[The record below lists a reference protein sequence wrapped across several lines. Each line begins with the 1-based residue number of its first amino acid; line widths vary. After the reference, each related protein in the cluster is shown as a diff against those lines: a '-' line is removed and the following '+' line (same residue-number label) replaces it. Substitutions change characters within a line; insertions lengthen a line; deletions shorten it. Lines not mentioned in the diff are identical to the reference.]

1 MQKRQLLRHGITPF
15 AQLPLSL
22 QTIQN
27 MQSIPFIQWCIDHL
41 NYWTIT
47 LLMTI
52 ESSFIPFPSEIVIPP
67 AAYFG
72 ELNLLLI
79 IVFGTIGA
87 DLGAIFNYYLALW
100 IGRPIVYKFADSRI
114 GHLCLLDSSK
124 IAKAEAFFNK
134 HGVISTLIGRLV
146 PGVRQ
151 LISIPA
157 GLARM
162 HFGKFILYTTIGAGI
177 WNTILALIGYALRSV
192 VTPEQ
197 LDGAITHYSNELKI
211 IIWALL
217 GVVALFLIYR
227 VISHKKPATTPP
239 SENEETK

>member
-1 MQKRQLLRHGITPF
+1 
-15 AQLPLSL
+15 
-22 QTIQN
+22 

-79 IVFGTIGA
+79 ILFGTLGA
-87 DLGAIFNYYLALW
+87 DLGAIINYYLALW
-100 IGRPIVYKFADSRI
+100 IGRPLVYKFADSRI
-114 GHLCLLDSSK
+114 GHMCLLDSSK

-134 HGVISTLIGRLV
+134 HGVTSTLIGRLV

-151 LISIPA
+151 LISVPA

-177 WNTILALIGYALRSV
+177 WNTILALLGYYLRTI

-197 LDGAITHYSNELKI
+197 LNSTIEYYSSELKI
-211 IIWALL
+211 VIW
-217 GVVALFLIYR
+217 VALGLIALYLLYR
-227 VISHKKPATTPP
+227 GFFHKKSNKPKVT
-239 SENEETK
+239 EEETKE

>member
-1 MQKRQLLRHGITPF
+1 ME
-15 AQLPLSL
+15 
-22 QTIQN
+22 
-27 MQSIPFIQWCIDHL
+27 SIPFIQWCIENL
-41 NYWTIT
+41 NEWTII

-52 ESSFIPFPSEIVIPP
+52 ESSFIPFPSEIVVPP

-72 ELNLLLI
+72 EMSLI
-79 IVFGTIGA
+79 MVIVCATIGA
-87 DLGAIFNYYLALW
+87 DFGATINYFLAQW

-114 GHLCLLDSSK
+114 GHMCLLSSEK
-124 IAKAEAFFNK
+124 IAHAETFFNK

-162 HFGKFILYTTIGAGI
+162 NFGKFILYTTIGAGT
-177 WNTILALIGYALRSV
+177 WNTVLALIGYGLRSV

-197 LDGAITHYSNELKI
+197 LNETVNEFSHYIKI
-211 IIWALL
+211 GIWTVLALIAVLFIIR
-217 GVVALFLIYR
+217 FF
-227 VISHKKPATTPP
+227 SHKKK
-239 SENEETK
+239 EN

>member
-1 MQKRQLLRHGITPF
+1 
-15 AQLPLSL
+15 
-22 QTIQN
+22 
-27 MQSIPFIQWCIDHL
+27 MQSIPFIQWCIEHL

-79 IVFGTIGA
+79 ILFGTIGA
-87 DLGAIFNYYLALW
+87 DLGAIINYSLSLW
-100 IGRPIVYKFADSRI
+100 IGRPIVYKFADSRL

-124 IAKAEAFFNK
+124 IARAEAFFNK
-134 HGVISTLIGRLV
+134 HGVASTLIGRLV

-151 LISIPA
+151 LISVPA

-177 WNTILALIGYALRSV
+177 WNTVLACIGYALRSV
-192 VTPEQ
+192 VTPDQ
-197 LDGAITHYSNELKI
+197 LNATVEHYSSELKVV
-211 IIWALL
+211 IWALL
-217 GVVALFLIYR
+217 GVAALFLLYR
-227 VISHKKPATTPP
+227 MLRHKKTVTPAD
-239 SENEETK
+239 SDELK

>member
-1 MQKRQLLRHGITPF
+1 
-15 AQLPLSL
+15 
-22 QTIQN
+22 
-27 MQSIPFIQWCIDHL
+27 MQSIPFIQWCIENL
-41 NYWTIT
+41 NEWTII

-52 ESSFIPFPSEIVIPP
+52 ESSFIPFPSEIVVPP

-72 ELNLLLI
+72 EVSLLMV
-79 IVFGTIGA
+79 IVCATIGA
-87 DLGAIFNYYLALW
+87 DLGAIINYFLAQW

-114 GHLCLLDSSK
+114 GHMCLLSSEK

-162 HFGKFILYTTIGAGI
+162 NFGKFILYTTIGAGT
-177 WNTILALIGYALRSV
+177 WNTILALIGYGLRSV
-192 VTPEQ
+192 VSPEQ
-197 LDGAITHYSNELKI
+197 LNATVNEFSHYIKI
-211 IIWALL
+211 GIWAVL
-217 GVVALFLIYR
+217 GLIALFL
-227 VISHKKPATTPP
+227 VIRFFSHKKSA
-239 SENEETK
+239 K

>member
-1 MQKRQLLRHGITPF
+1 
-15 AQLPLSL
+15 
-22 QTIQN
+22 
-27 MQSIPFIQWCIDHL
+27 MQSIPFIQWCIENL
-41 NYWTIT
+41 NEWTII

-52 ESSFIPFPSEIVIPP
+52 ESSFIPFPSEIVVPP

-72 ELNLLLI
+72 EVSLLMV
-79 IVFGTIGA
+79 IVCATIGA
-87 DLGAIFNYYLALW
+87 DLGAIINYFLAQW

-114 GHLCLLDSSK
+114 GHMCWLSSEK

-162 HFGKFILYTTIGAGI
+162 NFGKFIFYTTIGAGI
-177 WNTILALIGYALRSV
+177 WNTILALIGYGLRSV
-192 VTPEQ
+192 VSPEQ
-197 LDGAITHYSNELKI
+197 LNATVNEFSHYIKI
-211 IIWALL
+211 GIWAVL
-217 GVVALFLIYR
+217 GLIALFL
-227 VISHKKPATTPP
+227 VIRFFSHKKSA
-239 SENEETK
+239 K